1 MKQLYTFILLIITF
15 TIGFSQATGTV
26 DFETNGVGADWT
38 WTMSDV
44 NPTLTVIDNPY
55 KTGNN
60 TSDKVVEFVAKTTD
74 NNWALGHSMDIG
86 SFTFDASNAVVKI
99 MVYKTSTTN
108 FGIKFEGPNPDG
120 TANVIASSEIKV
132 ANSTINAWEELTF
145 TFPNTD
151 YGKTFNKIVL
161 IPDFVE
167 PYVNGKDRTAD
178 TTVLF
183 DNLQTPL
190 GQTGELFK
198 VSVDMTEYLTEN
210 NLTDIGVNIVT
221 NNGGSTWAEAA
232 TTEEANN
239 VYSYTFI
246 DLADEVMAE
255 YKWKVYF
262 GSNSEDESL
271 HQKVGGGALENA
283 IATAIPTNEALNTD
297 YSSYGN
303 RTVRSSGTGFTAK
316 TYMFNS
322 TKVSGVTYTE
332 LTVDTGTSGQ
342 NVVMDWSMNNWD
354 STHGPG
360 TVDNGDGTYTAIV
373 DPTQAFEYKWNNL
386 TTTTEEDLTSCTSS
400 GAAINSGV
408 DQTTNNPFANRVQ
421 VAGESKSDTFNTCP
435 ANPADAYALYADF
448 EDATDIDSWSKVA
461 DASSRTSEVIYEHVT
476 TGGNPDGAFKFG
488 GANAD
493 GAGGRAY
500 IFEYIDGLFDY
511 STAATAK
518 IQFDLK
524 QVSLAGT
531 AIHFSYETP
540 GGGFQQDFDIQ
551 NDGLNDS
558 TYTPYTYNATTSGG
572 TGIFKVSFNFAA
584 GAAVD
589 LGGSVLLDNVTVTL
603 LDSNGNTLGVV
614 ALAESSFNV
623 YPNPVQNTLN
633 VSAGVSVD
641 QVSIFDLIG
650 REVMRATPNASAF
663 SLDVANLNKGL
674 YLVSLKAGD
683 KEMTTKLVK

>member
-342 NVVMDWSMNNWD
+342 NVVMDWSMNNWA

-435 ANPADAYALYADF
+435 ANPADAYALYFDF
-448 EDATDIDSWSKVA
+448 ENENNFFAVGDGTHSTAVF
-461 DASSRTSEVIYEHVT
+461 EHVT
-476 TGGNPDGAFKFG
+476 TGGNSGKALKFG
-488 GANAD
+488 GFSD
-493 GAGGRAY
+493 GARGYNYIVQYDTGTFDYGQAASAKVTVDIKLTDKTGYARVDWTTEAPGSGAVSQNDLQGLSADSYTSYTADLNNLSGGQGLFKVFFGLVNSGVTGDGGYAY
-500 IFEYIDGLFDY
+500 IDNLAVTLFD
-511 STAATAK
+511 SSGNVLGIT
-518 IQFDLK
+518 DLM
-524 QVSLAGT
+524 
-531 AIHFSYETP
+531 E
-540 GGGFQQDFDIQ
+540 
-551 NDGLNDS
+551 N
-558 TYTPYTYNATTSGG
+558 
-572 TGIFKVSFNFAA
+572 SF
-584 GAAVD
+584 V
-589 LGGSVLLDNVTVTL
+589 
-603 LDSNGNTLGVV
+603 
-614 ALAESSFNV
+614 V

-641 QVSIFDLIG
+641 QVSIFDLTG
-650 REVMRATPNASAF
+650 REVMRATPNTSAF